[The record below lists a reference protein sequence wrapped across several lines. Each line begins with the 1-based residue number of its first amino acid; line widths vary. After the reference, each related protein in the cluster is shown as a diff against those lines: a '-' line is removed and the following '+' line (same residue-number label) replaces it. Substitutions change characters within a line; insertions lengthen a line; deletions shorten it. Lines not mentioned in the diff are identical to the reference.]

1 MVGMVLDSK
10 TKKAICEFI
19 YIQPRSVDEVAKF
32 IGHNWRTTE
41 RHISRISEEDGC
53 IITRTF
59 REGTRGAL
67 KIVYWRNTDK
77 INSTTFQE
85 SLLKK
90 IEAAN
95 TKDDFD
101 PFDIYQYVDDS
112 KKHAF
117 TELFDDP
124 KISLKQNLIPFLM
137 KSKEQLYIFS
147 GNLSW
152 ITMTE
157 HGKKMVEVIEK
168 LVLKNVK
175 IRILSRVDFSSVSNI
190 QTILSI
196 NNKTGKEMIEIRHC
210 KQPLR
215 GFIVDT
221 TCSRF
226 KEEKLV
232 KNYNYGELHQNIRLF
247 TEIYDQEWIDWLIKV
262 FFYFFRNSLDA
273 TRRMEQLT
281 KIHS

>member
-1 MVGMVLDSK
+1 MVLDSK
-10 TKKAICEFI
+10 IKKAICEFI

-41 RHISRISEEDGC
+41 RYIQKIAEEDGSVT
-53 IITRTF
+53 TRTF

-67 KIVYWRNTDK
+67 KIVYWRNIEK
-77 INSTTFQE
+77 INSSSFQE

-112 KKHAF
+112 KKYAF
-117 TELFDDP
+117 TEIFDDP
-124 KISLKQNLIPFLM
+124 HVSVKQNLIPFLM
-137 KSKEQLYIFS
+137 KAKSQLYVFS

-157 HGKKMVEVIEK
+157 KEKKISDVIEN
-168 LVLKNVK
+168 LVLKNIKVK
-175 IRILSRVDFSSVSNI
+175 ILARVDFTSLNNI
-190 QTILSI
+190 KKVLSI
-196 NNKTGKEMIEIRHC
+196 NNKIGKELIEIRHC

-215 GFIVDT
+215 GFIVDNK
-221 TCSRF
+221 CSRF

-232 KNYNYGELHQNIRLF
+232 KDYKHGELHQNIRLF
-247 TEIYDQEWIDWLIKV
+247 TEIYDEEWIEWLIKV
-262 FFYFFRNSLDA
+262 FFHFFSNSIDA
-273 TRRMEQLT
+273 NRRIEQLNRM
-281 KIHS
+281 HP